1 MIKKTGFTKHEIE
14 IAIRVLMQSR
24 LVREWVKSQAKFVGV
39 DLSTPAGQEFYEREA
54 RAQAAR
60 LIKP

>member
-1 MIKKTGFTKHEIE
+1 MIKKTSFTKHEIE

-60 LIKP
+60 LIKS